1 MSTANVEQSAM
12 ELRLPDLPPKP
23 EPPALDATLLSRDQ
37 VQEIIDAYERREQ
50 ALEMHIAALS
60 FEPHRCLA
68 LADAA
73 ASGGPEN
80 GDAPHA
86 SQEPRDPV
94 LGVRLLQRMDVL
106 QKENDDLT
114 ARMQELIQ
122 STSFVQLQKQEEEIY
137 AYSGDDDPE
146 PGVAEQEAQDPPI
159 YYPDFSAYLY
169 AGDGCVPEPSVSE
182 DVEGADEA
190 SDVWHLSSVMG
201 DPVAVDAARLP
212 KNDALL
218 DTLAQSVHLLNGDTE
233 EAVYR
238 ASGGYEQDASVS
250 KSASASDIKSQYYDL
265 VKTLHPD
272 RAASKPLDKK
282 EYERRLEKFRSVVKA
297 YDLLKDPK
305 KRAMYDK
312 FGMGWE
318 FDVSSVMAQA
328 ERQRYTWAARGQF
341 RPRTQ
346 AEWDHWHMWSEVL
359 RRTHTRGHGHAWQKA
374 AQGRYSAD
382 GFYGFPEMSREEAE
396 RRAKE
401 AMPLNQRVYMA
412 VFVVAWIL
420 AIFQIQ
426 RVNYIGMQEVE
437 ASARRSQEVAKNLE
451 MARENA
457 RSTEGQV
464 RQRALME
471 RVRQQKM
478 AREPSTVLALP
489 PIDTQKA

>member
-1 MSTANVEQSAM
+1 MPRTQRV
-12 ELRLPDLPPKP
+12 R
-23 EPPALDATLLSRDQ
+23 
-37 VQEIIDAYERREQ
+37 I
-50 ALEMHIAALS
+50 
-60 FEPHRCLA
+60 A
-68 LADAA
+68 LAPSRALWQTNLRPSSA
-73 ASGGPEN
+73 LKTE
-80 GDAPHA
+80 GDH
-86 SQEPRDPV
+86 
-94 LGVRLLQRMDVL
+94 
-106 QKENDDLT
+106 
-114 ARMQELIQ
+114 
-122 STSFVQLQKQEEEIY
+122 
-137 AYSGDDDPE
+137 DPE

-182 DVEGADEA
+182 EVEGADEA

-201 DPVAVDAARLP
+201 DPEAVDAARLP

-218 DTLAQSVHLLNGDTE
+218 DTLAQSIHLLNGDTE

-238 ASGGYEQDASVS
+238 ASGGYEQDASVSSEDRESPETSTMSKPLRPAHPFGTLRYYSQWARQRPLAYAHAGFSMRSTNRRTFSTTARAAASPYDLLQVS

-312 FGMGWE
+312 FGMGWD

-346 AEWDHWHMWSEVL
+346 AEWDHWYMWSEVL

-478 AREPSTVLALP
+478 AREPSTVPALP

>member
-1 MSTANVEQSAM
+1 MPRTQLVRIALVPSRALWQTNVRSSSTRKSE
-12 ELRLPDLPPKP
+12 
-23 EPPALDATLLSRDQ
+23 
-37 VQEIIDAYERREQ
+37 
-50 ALEMHIAALS
+50 
-60 FEPHRCLA
+60 
-68 LADAA
+68 
-73 ASGGPEN
+73 
-80 GDAPHA
+80 GDHD
-86 SQEPRDPV
+86 SEPR
-94 LGVRLLQRMDVL
+94 
-106 QKENDDLT
+106 
-114 ARMQELIQ
+114 
-122 STSFVQLQKQEEEIY
+122 
-137 AYSGDDDPE
+137 
-146 PGVAEQEAQDPPI
+146 VAEPEAPDAPI
-159 YYPDFSAYLY
+159 YYPDFGAYLSVGESS
-169 AGDGCVPEPSVSE
+169 ASEPSVSGE
-182 DVEGADEA
+182 VEGADEA
-190 SDVWHLSSVMG
+190 SDVWHLSSVMA
-201 DPVAVDAARLP
+201 DPEAVDAARLP
-212 KNDALL
+212 ENDALL
-218 DTLAQSVHLLNGDTE
+218 GALAQSVHFLEGDTE
-233 EAVYR
+233 ETVYR
-238 ASGGYEQDASVS
+238 ASGGYEQGASGSSEDRESPEASTMSKPLHPAHPFGTQRYYSQWARQRRLVYAHVGFS
-250 KSASASDIKSQYYDL
+250 VRSTNKRSFSTTARVAATPYDLLQVPKSASASDIKSQYYDL

-318 FDVSSVMAQA
+318 FDVSSVLAQA

-401 AMPLNQRVYMA
+401 AMPVNQRVYMV
-412 VFVVAWIL
+412 VFVAAWVL

-426 RVNYIGMQEVE
+426 RVNAIGMQEVE

-457 RSTEGQV
+457 RSSEGQV

-478 AREPSTVLALP
+478 AREASALP
-489 PIDTQKA
+489 ELPPVDTQKDR